1 MSIKT
6 TKTSHGYTLFG
17 DLDGLTV
24 AEVRELLDEYP
35 DDARIDA
42 RSERVYGYGGWTDQE
57 QELFVFVWE
66 CD

>member
-1 MSIKT
+1 MT
-6 TKTSHGYTLFG
+6 TKTSCDYTLFG

-42 RSERVYGYGGWTDQE
+42 RSERVYGYGGWSDNDR
-57 QELFVFVWE
+57 ELFVFVWE
-66 CD
+66 EEND